1 MKRNKISNAYT
12 AVPFLNITRILDL
25 YWWANCHTNVCADL
39 KRGTNFTTLRPLV
52 FEMYIP
58 ACVMKKMSYYKTQNH
73 EMIIC
78 RKCSPRNVGW
88 NNLFYIFQS
97 FTIYTD
103 TSDECSNLFLL
114 DVELKIRIQRN
125 VIYTAHGINNNEL
138 LDNVNHW
145 LMVVYA
151 ATLSWSH
158 WLWYCLGYHYFSH
171 H

>member
-1 MKRNKISNAYT
+1 MRGSKEGYEFHHTPSPGIWNVYT
-12 AVPFLNITRILDL
+12 SMCYEKNELL
-25 YWWANCHTNVCADL
+25 
-39 KRGTNFTTLRPLV
+39 
-52 FEMYIP
+52 
-58 ACVMKKMSYYKTQNH
+58 QNTKSWND
-73 EMIIC
+73 IC

-114 DVELKIRIQRN
+114 DVELKVRIQRN

-151 ATLSWSH
+151 ATLSSSH